1 MTQEQ
6 EKGYFLKELATDVL
20 DTFESIAHAAQEA
33 LRQGD
38 SLSMESLIHAN
49 TIQTEKIGESVAR
62 INQEKRNSCET
73 LLREPAIARVKA
85 IDEEGEKIFY
95 ICRATPITG
104 IRNLASY
111 RAPIGR
117 LAALPI
123 GDEFKLPNGTVVEVI
138 ERAELRPDK
147 AQNKWDSI
155 DTHIHSDL
163 IGHFSVESL
172 RALLEGTELTEAEEN
187 LLEQLIAG
195 ESQTANVREGIRRGV
210 ITKMGLRD
218 QPVLDQYQ
226 DEIFRLPLDS
236 RLLILGPPGTGKTT
250 TLIRRLG
257 QKLDQEFLDD
267 DERHIVDMANRGSG
281 FLHADSWLMFTPTEL
296 LKQYLK
302 ESFAREGVAA
312 SDQRIKTWADYR
324 RDLARNTFGILKTA
338 AGGGSLVLKENLSSI
353 TEDAV
358 SNSVDWFND
367 FYEWQSGRFIDELAN
382 AAETLSTQADMR
394 AVNLGQQL
402 EGIFSG
408 SSENNAGSILSALV
422 ALSMDARELRK
433 EKKEATDKII
443 KGSLNLQLNRDRSF
457 VDELV
462 RFIETIQ
469 EDMDDEADDTD
480 DQEMDEEV
488 SDVSSTDRMKAI
500 NAYMRAV
507 RAKARS
513 LAKKRRINKTSR
525 NGQILDW
532 LGDRIPDI
540 DKLEEIGN
548 SLVLQDNLA
557 LFVNPVRRYISRI
570 PSRYRI
576 FRRLRQKEKRWY
588 QVDGFAAAELN
599 PLELDVILLGMLKAG
614 NELLSRTSIARDI
627 EKEAWLP
634 LRAIRDLHR
643 HQILVDEVTDFS
655 PIQIGC
661 MSALSHPKM
670 RSFFA
675 CGDFNQRMTLWGAR
689 DIDQMRWVL
698 PDIDT
703 REITVSYR
711 QSRQLNELARSIIE
725 ASGGEAKH
733 VALPDQVDNEGVAPA
748 LLEQGGNR
756 SEVVTWLA
764 DRIREIEQ
772 FVGQLPSIA
781 VFVESEAEVQPLA
794 DELNKAL
801 EEENA
806 QVVACPKGQV
816 MGQDNDV
823 RIFDVQHIKGL
834 EFEAVFFVGVDQLAK
849 EHPEL
854 FDKYLYVGTTRAAT
868 YLGLTC
874 QDTLPQTIEVLRPRF
889 VSDWSQV

>member
-1 MTQEQ
+1 MAQEQ
-6 EKGYFLKELATDVL
+6 EKGHFLKELATEVL
-20 DTFESIAHAAQEA
+20 DTFESIAHTAQEA

-38 SLSMESLIHAN
+38 SLSMESLVHAN
-49 TIQTEKIGESVAR
+49 TIQSQKISASVAR
-62 INQEKRNSCET
+62 INQEKRSSCET
-73 LLREPAIARVKA
+73 LLREPAIARVKTV
-85 IDEEGEKIFY
+85 DEEGEKIFY

-104 IRNLASY
+104 TRNLASY

-117 LAALPI
+117 LAALPL
-123 GDEFKLPNGTVVEVI
+123 GDEFTLPNGTVVEVI
-138 ERAELRPDK
+138 ERSELKPAK
-147 AQNKWDSI
+147 VQNEWDSV
-155 DTHIHSDL
+155 DTHINSDL
-163 IGHFSVESL
+163 AGRLSVESL
-172 RALLEGTELTEAEEN
+172 RALLESATISEAEED
-187 LLEQLIAG
+187 LLALLIAG
-195 ESQTANVREGIRRGV
+195 ESQTANVREGIRRSV

-218 QPVLDQYQ
+218 QPILDQYQ

-267 DERHIVDMANRGSG
+267 DERHIVDMANQGSG
-281 FLHADSWLMFTPTEL
+281 FAHADSWLMFTPTEL

-312 SDQRIKTWADYR
+312 SDQRIKTWVDYR
-324 RDLARNTFGILKTA
+324 RVLARNTFGILKTA
-338 AGGGSLVLKENLSSI
+338 AGGGSLVLKENLASI

-358 SNSVDWFND
+358 TNPIDWFND
-367 FYEWQSGRFIDELAN
+367 FYEWQSGRFNEELEN
-382 AAETLSTQADMR
+382 AAETLSTQADTK
-394 AVNLGQQL
+394 AVKLGQQL
-402 EGIFSG
+402 KGIFSG
-408 SSENNAGSILSALV
+408 TSNNNAGAMLSALV
-422 ALSMDARELRK
+422 ALLGDARELRK
-433 EKKEATDKII
+433 EQKEATDKTI

-462 RFIETIQ
+462 KFIETIQ
-469 EDMDDEADDTD
+469 EEMEDETDDID

-500 NAYMRAV
+500 NTYMRAV
-507 RAKARS
+507 RTKARS
-513 LAKKRRINKTSR
+513 LAKKRSIAKTSR
-525 NGQILDW
+525 NGRILEW
-532 LGDRIPDI
+532 LEDRIPDT

-627 EKEAWLP
+627 EDEAWSP
-634 LRAIRDLHR
+634 LIAIRDLHR

-661 MSALSHPKM
+661 MSALSHPRM

-675 CGDFNQRMTLWGAR
+675 CGDFNQRMTVWGAR
-689 DIDQMRWVL
+689 DIDQMKWVL

-711 QSRQLNELARSIIE
+711 QSRQLNELARAIIE
-725 ASGGEAKH
+725 AAGGEAKH
-733 VALPDQVDNEGVAPA
+733 VALPDQVDNEGVAPV
-748 LLEQGGNR
+748 LLEQEGSR
-756 SEVVTWLA
+756 SGVITWLA
-764 DRIREIEQ
+764 DRIREIER

-781 VFVESEAEVQPLA
+781 VFVESEAKVQSLA
-794 DELNKAL
+794 DDLNGAL

-834 EFEAVFFVGVDQLAK
+834 EFEAVFFIGVDRLAN

-874 QDTLPQTIEVLRPRF
+874 QDSLPQTIETLRPRF